1 MKEKNTFKYV
11 SFNEQIAKIGVDIT
25 KWRIALPTD
34 AGDQETFFH
43 EAISEYNDKDY
54 GDHYKA
60 FLDSVSSKNLR
71 TYAQLLHNQ
80 KDVVTALL
88 QQLSVERGSSYET
101 LLELSLALARDLRE
115 DFYDYLWDFFD
126 AIISILEVNWQSID
140 ILQTGFRVLTTLFKI
155 FWRKIVTELRR
166 TFLRFIPLFGSKTQ
180 YIRRFSA
187 ESFAFFLRKSNSIS
201 KLIVFMIEKALD
213 DGDRRLDN
221 GIAFLIFNAVK
232 GVSKQF
238 VSRADELFKQILD
251 VIVHLEDLHMRTA
264 GTDILLEAMRLSVM
278 YTRREFSY
286 PITSVLLNSL
296 LEYSTQGDS
305 AANNVAALINVWIA
319 ERQGSVFS
327 QHDEL
332 CQYLHKIA
340 IALDHNLHITPSF
353 LDLIAASLRMYN
365 SESKSLS
372 RVPETIKPFVDRAS
386 SSLSVAQVLQLFE
399 SLSCADVFDIWIL
412 PSMCHFTEE
421 CIKQQENEDVVLSFY
436 AQFVSNRRPISV
448 TTSTT
453 SRDAVF
459 SASLLPNLR
468 RLVVQLLREGR
479 NANPQHLLYCV
490 VIWPWIWGNLGDAK
504 QASDEVFALFN
515 EIIMSSDVLSSDSM
529 RLLAHCSYSISLV
542 APDLITRADSGKITQ
557 IISNKSQEDTWCLRF
572 ARIVL
577 PLIDNWS
584 EQIPWEI
591 FTCLL
596 NFDFSNPL
604 SECRIMA
611 FELADLYIK
620 AKHPGFGENVFTI
633 LLKVERTPLTIQEYR
648 SRAVL
653 LRRLNPDCIHSLLP
667 GEIDVVCMC
676 QLVLGV
682 LLSQYFENFTIYW
695 PQVTEIICS
704 FAEGMEIDS
713 FWNVVL
719 SHIGL
724 CQLKLH
730 NDLQAGINE
739 PPPLR
744 TLWIGDESRK
754 LNYSSCRIQLFKM
767 LSRISFICKKKTGYL
782 SPLILEVYKNEY
794 CKFKAGSPTQNLLMN
809 GEGVGC
815 DKEAADVSNKLPA
828 KLGSQKAFLA
838 LLELFANFTRPRKVH
853 KEKLVFEMYMELLLS
868 GIEEIQKAAIKCLFT
883 YQEKF
888 LLNYKENIENL
899 TSPQKFND
907 EIVKFSIDEQNM
919 TIAEAD
925 REKIM
930 PYLMRIVFGLL
941 HLQNS
946 AKIDARRSAIFRFLS
961 GCRSSEVQ
969 IFLDLT
975 FRDFI
980 IFHDGRLTSDF
991 TAHNL
996 CAYIENNFNLSA
1008 CLRLKW
1014 LKSALKNVLQV
1025 LRNMITVLDSDQR
1038 NQVFRIALACSH
1050 HVRLISENK
1059 LSIDPCFHGQIKD
1072 LRQTV
1077 NITLCQVFRTLQES
1091 VDEGCVDALLD
1102 AVLIPIC
1109 VSRNNRP
1116 FTSFTEGIPEGVAKI
1131 FLSLTSVPT
1140 LFPLLN
1146 KKLHHENWEEI
1157 GNAEVTP
1164 IALLTAFLK
1173 CKSTSSSS
1181 ALDVVEGI
1189 RNLLTL
1195 DCESKHRYEIS
1206 CPGRLVELKHATYGT
1221 RLVITYIRPILE
1233 FLCETLSSEKCSSL
1247 PVYLDM
1253 LNRISE
1259 YVTDPSVCEVF
1270 CCTLLK
1276 LTKSG
1281 SAARKPDDVK
1291 NLLYAVAK
1299 LIVNVKEPFI
1309 FASEIFSLFP
1319 STPAKEVRQ
1328 ALVSVVEHF
1337 SMNKNIED
1345 KDIVKQISIIV
1356 QLESWDARRIDEPDF
1371 ERRHTG
1377 FSALSSL
1384 CAIRDYKIETYCLE
1398 AYAAISC
1405 HYLKTGSDLSLKA
1418 AAISCL
1424 RDLTRYMALPQNKDL
1439 RLLSTVFI
1447 PECLNGLRHSNE
1459 SVRLEFLTFLACL
1472 VRFCGYHSQLEKLQC
1487 LLNDDVELDFFAGV
1501 GHIQLHR
1508 RQRSFFSLCKGL
1520 ANGQVDIPV
1529 SVLMR
1534 FILPLIQPYLMNFT
1548 SRTSTL
1554 SDQALSLFAEVLK
1567 KASWAKYYHILN
1579 DYIKQLMNEQDKDKP
1594 IIRVIVKIIDSFHFD
1609 IKDVVLP
1616 DDFTTVTYVD
1626 KSDTAVEN
1634 TNSDDDEADVATE
1647 RKVAIIRKLVTGI
1660 LPRLKKCIDGK
1671 DERHV
1676 AHKKAEKYYNE
1687 DDDVLRAPIALA
1699 TVKLLKKLPTKILQ
1713 QNLHGVVL
1721 KLCSLV
1727 LSRSY
1732 NVREVARKTM
1742 VSALKALGAEYLP
1755 FVIKEMKQIMNK
1767 GYQVHV
1773 MIYTVHV
1780 LISAMKDDLKA
1791 GGIDPCL
1798 LDIIEICKIDQFSDV
1813 TEEKNISGI
1822 THHVAEAKADKS
1834 CETYQFIGQFIGSA
1848 SLNIVV
1854 EPLMHIIEER
1864 PQSKTVKTI
1873 GRLLESYSAGLC
1885 LNEGIDVPTLLVF
1898 VYQML
1903 VRYTTA
1909 IEGREKSDDV
1919 EEKSL
1924 RPQSCLL
1931 LPKAPTRIGV
1941 IVKTSVKSK
1950 SFVFVEFALALF
1962 NAILK
1967 KTKSGFSS
1975 DQAVRH
1981 LDPFVP
1987 LVVCCLRLKHDRV
2000 VSGALRAIVAIL
2012 EYPLPQLKLS
2022 ITKIVETLFVL
2033 LADYAGMGRAGEK
2046 ISILELTQNLFKA
2059 FTRIM
2064 RDSPIELFSTKRIQ
2078 ILLNY
2083 IETDITDPNKQATA
2097 FSLLKAI
2104 LSKKIVDDKL
2114 PDLMRHLSEV
2124 SIMSHAANVRAQ
2136 CRQILTF
2143 FVSTHPMG
2151 KDTAK
2156 FIEFFLAQLDYEH
2169 EDGRL
2174 SAIETLNLAYT
2185 TFVEDVVDKFA
2196 LVSFI
2201 RLSMGLVN
2209 EESQNCRKYLALAL
2223 RSLVQ
2228 SCSEKARNDLYL
2240 AARDWLESDNDS
2252 SRYLAARSLV
2262 EFFESDSSALSST
2275 VPELMAI
2282 ISKTLTEELISSS
2295 SEDSTVALFKLA
2307 SMMAVK
2313 CSAKF
2318 IDTVLCLDKC
2328 KNFWENFR
2336 HFAMCIESPDV
2347 QMVAAEFLGHLFSAL
2362 TLKNSKISE
2371 LPLSSSE
2378 LSGFMFWQLK
2388 SKQLTTIQADQVI
2401 KNLVYLA
2408 KNTQIEDYYTFF
2420 ANKLSQVCKYE
2431 INHIPDQA
2439 VRRVSVFKLAAAV
2452 FLHGDGPL
2460 IEEVISNIVPYL
2472 TRELNGKSD
2481 KHTEELKQMASEVCE
2496 ILKTAV
2502 GEKRYTSLLAEAQ
2515 RQLNMRTV
2523 ERKQQRK
2530 ELATVAPELAA
2541 ERKLRKHKARIVAQ
2555 KRRLE
2560 EFKPYRKAK
2569 RARREELED

>member
-557 IISNKSQEDTWCLRF
+557 IIS
-572 ARIVL
+572 
-577 PLIDNWS
+577 
-584 EQIPWEI
+584 
-591 FTCLL
+591 
-596 NFDFSNPL
+596 
-604 SECRIMA
+604 
-611 FELADLYIK
+611 
-620 AKHPGFGENVFTI
+620 
-633 LLKVERTPLTIQEYR
+633 
-648 SRAVL
+648 
-653 LRRLNPDCIHSLLP
+653 
-667 GEIDVVCMC
+667 
-676 QLVLGV
+676 
-682 LLSQYFENFTIYW
+682 
-695 PQVTEIICS
+695 

-930 PYLMRIVFGLL
+930 PYLM
-941 HLQNS
+941 
-946 AKIDARRSAIFRFLS
+946 
-961 GCRSSEVQ
+961 
-969 IFLDLT
+969 
-975 FRDFI
+975 
-980 IFHDGRLTSDF
+980 
-991 TAHNL
+991 
-996 CAYIENNFNLSA
+996 
-1008 CLRLKW
+1008 
-1014 LKSALKNVLQV
+1014 SALKNVLQV

-1487 LLNDDVELDFFAGV
+1487 LLNDDVELDFFAG
-1501 GHIQLHR
+1501 
-1508 RQRSFFSLCKGL
+1508 
-1520 ANGQVDIPV
+1520 
-1529 SVLMR
+1529 
-1534 FILPLIQPYLMNFT
+1534 PYLMNFT